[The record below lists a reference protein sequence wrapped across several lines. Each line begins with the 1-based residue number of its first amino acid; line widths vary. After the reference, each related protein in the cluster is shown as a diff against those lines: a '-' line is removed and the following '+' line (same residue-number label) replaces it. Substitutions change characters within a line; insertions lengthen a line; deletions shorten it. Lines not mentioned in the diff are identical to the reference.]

1 MLSNKKNRLTIQK
14 RLEDRLKNLPV
25 SKKIGFS
32 FNWVIFINMIM
43 AFFIVV
49 FLIIFSSKINSL
61 YKGPYSNL
69 DNVSNMRVEI
79 ASIYNEI
86 SKAAYATDV
95 EKIEKYIGEAQKKEA
110 EFEEN
115 LKELNK
121 SFLGDIR
128 LVQILSDHNTDL
140 KKERQEIYSLIN
152 SGNKEQALE
161 LIIGDYLTQSTY
173 AENDLVNIYNS
184 SQKSAEGFMKTSNI
198 LKVIILIIVALMLMV
213 TSSFSIRIKKILSD
227 IILSGIN
234 NIKQMSMNLSN
245 GILAVN
251 NEYDNNDEIKIM
263 ADNLN
268 SAIEMLA
275 LCIQDQTHVLESISQ
290 GKLNVQPNSEIEYK
304 GDFIPMRDSL
314 EKITQSLN
322 RSFFEIAQSV
332 HYVASSSEELSAT
345 TQIIA
350 EGSSEESTSVK
361 NLFVQFKNILEQVKL
376 NTDNAAKAD
385 ELYSDIIKMVDD
397 GYGKMKQLLRYM
409 TNIADSAKNVFAIT
423 DTIKEISEQTNL
435 LALNA
440 AIEAA
445 RAGET
450 GKGFAV
456 VSEEIRILATQAADS
471 VSSITDIINEAI
483 EIADKGENMANE
495 TADTFKNIVSHV
507 DNTADIIKGIRDASK
522 TQKDSISRVTDE
534 VNKISN
540 VISTN
545 LVTTEETAASIEE
558 LAVQAQK
565 INDRLSKYILK

>member
-1 MLSNKKNRLTIQK
+1 MLSNNKNRLTIQK
-14 RLEDRLKNLPV
+14 KLEDRLKNLPV

-32 FNWVIFINMIM
+32 FNSVIFMNIIM

-49 FLIIFSSKINSL
+49 FLIIFSSKVNSL

-110 EFEEN
+110 EFEGN

-161 LIIGDYLTQSTY
+161 LIVGDYLTQSTY
-173 AENDLVNIYNS
+173 TENDLVNIYNS

-198 LKVIILIIVALMLMV
+198 LKVIILIIVVLMLMA

-234 NIKQMSMNLSN
+234 NIKNMSMNLSN
-245 GILAVN
+245 GILTVN
-251 NEYDNNDEIKIM
+251 NEYDNDDEIKIM

-304 GDFIPMRDSL
+304 GDFIPMKDSL
-314 EKITQSLN
+314 EKITNSLN

-361 NLFVQFKNILEQVKL
+361 NVFVQFKNILEQVKL

-565 INDRLSKYILK
+565 INERLSKYILK